1 MYQNPYIKI
10 KPKTRHP
17 YTEVYLI
24 RHCHP
29 DYSLEKKLGE
39 DKMPLSKNG
48 LRQRKF
54 LTKRLLTMKFDAVY
68 SSEITRSLETASPYI
83 KKSRQELRIDAR
95 LNEINW
101 GHWLRA
107 KYFNMSEETRE
118 KRMRNHK
125 ELDKQL
131 DKMQAV
137 ARRTLAD
144 LYKKNKGK
152 SIAVFTHGNFI
163 KALITGILNA
173 DVIGFLTLEI
183 FQSSITKLVIDRDGY
198 VKISYINDILHLPS
212 PPSEDLFAA
221 LID

>member
-17 YTEVYLI
+17 YTEIYFI

-29 DYSLEKKLGE
+29 NYSLEKKVGS
-39 DKMPLSKNG
+39 DNMPLSKNG
-48 LRQRKF
+48 LKQRKF
-54 LTKRLLTMKFDAVY
+54 LTQRLIDLKAEVAY
-68 SSEITRSLETASPYI
+68 SSELTRSLETAETYI
-83 KKSRQELRIDAR
+83 KKTKKKLNISPR

-101 GHWLRA
+101 EHWVRI
-107 KYFNMSEETRE
+107 KYFNMSEESRV
-118 KRMRNHK
+118 KRVNNHSQ
-125 ELDKQL
+125 LDKQL

-144 LYKKNKGK
+144 IYKNNRGK
-152 SIAVFTHGNFI
+152 KILVFSHGNFI
-163 KALITGILNA
+163 KSLITGILNA

-198 VKISYINDILHLPS
+198 VKISYINDVLHLPS
-212 PPSEDLFAA
+212 PPTEDLFAA

>member
-39 DKMPLSKNG
+39 AKMPLSKNG
-48 LRQRKF
+48 LKQRKF
-54 LTKRLLTMKFDAVY
+54 LTERLLSMKFDIAY
-68 SSEITRSLETASPYI
+68 SSELVRALETAATYI
-83 KKSRQELRIDAR
+83 KKSQKELVVDSR

-101 GHWLRA
+101 IHWLRT

-118 KRMRNHK
+118 KRMQNHK

-144 LYKKNKGK
+144 IYKKNRGK
-152 SIAVFTHGNFI
+152 RIAVFTHGNFI
-163 KALITGILNA
+163 KSLVTGILNA

-198 VKISYINDILHLPS
+198 VKISYINDVLHLPS

>member
-10 KPKTRHP
+10 KPKTRRP

-29 DYSLEKKLGE
+29 DYTKEKKLGE
-39 DKMPLSKNG
+39 ANMPLSKHG
-48 LRQRKF
+48 LRQRK
-54 LTKRLLTMKFDAVY
+54 LLTAALVDLKLNRAY
-68 SSEITRSLETASPYI
+68 SSELIRSRETAESYI
-83 KKSRQELRIDAR
+83 KKTKKELIIDKR

-101 GHWLRA
+101 VHWLRT
-107 KYFNMSEETRE
+107 KYFNMSEDRRE
-118 KRMRNHK
+118 KKLNNHAQ
-125 ELDKQL
+125 LDKQL
-131 DKMQAV
+131 DKMQAI

-144 LYKKNKGK
+144 IFRKNKGDK
-152 SIAVFTHGNFI
+152 IAVFSHGNFI
-163 KALITGILNA
+163 KSLVTGILNA

-198 VKISYINDILHLPS
+198 VKISYINDVSHLPS
-212 PPSEDLFAA
+212 PPSEDLFIT